1 MRRRTARGR
10 RATAPRSGPARM
22 AARRAERLRRRPP
35 PASEVS
41 GQRPGQAS
49 RRTDASSPLRTH
61 VLVVAPILL
70 VLVIILVG
78 GYVEH
83 WAWTGYRDQQK
94 LRTLWDWL
102 EVSVLPLAVA
112 LTPVW
117 LRTRIGHGREWRV
130 AVYVAAT
137 VFALLALAGY
147 RLGWEWTGFTG
158 NTLWDWLKLFL
169 VPFVLPL
176 GLLFLTAESHPTRTG
191 EIPRASTPA
200 ATGKGRAGRDKR
212 APTVAL
218 VAGAAALVGIG
229 MVAAFR
235 GGFGHAGA
243 AGSRPTD
250 AAAGTPTPSAAALGA
265 TPRLTVDGRDSRWTD
280 TGISIT
286 PDEQIAVSS
295 SGNVQ
300 PGRRPGYPW
309 VSPAGL
315 TPALTPP
322 GHLSIDDTINHA
334 ALIATVAPP
343 GRTRWLSQPTSLPV
357 IDVGTHRTIAIPRAG
372 ELYLGINDRKTEDN
386 QGSFTVTITL
396 QTAP

>member
-1 MRRRTARGR
+1 
-10 RATAPRSGPARM
+10 
-22 AARRAERLRRRPP
+22 
-35 PASEVS
+35 
-41 GQRPGQAS
+41 
-49 RRTDASSPLRTH
+49 
-61 VLVVAPILL
+61 
-70 VLVIILVG
+70 
-78 GYVEH
+78 
-83 WAWTGYRDQQK
+83 
-94 LRTLWDWL
+94 
-102 EVSVLPLAVA
+102 
-112 LTPVW
+112 
-117 LRTRIGHGREWRV
+117 RV
-130 AVYVAAT
+130 AVYVTAT
-137 VFALLALAGY
+137 VFALLAPAGY

-176 GLLFLTAESHPTRTG
+176 GLLFLTTESHPTRAG

-200 ATGKGRAGRDKR
+200 ATGEGRGGRNKR
-212 APTVAL
+212 APTAAL

-229 MVAAFR
+229 IGIGIGIGMVVAFR
-235 GGFGHAGA
+235 GEFGHGGA

-250 AAAGTPTPSAAALGA
+250 AVTRTPTPSAAAPRA

-295 SGNVQ
+295 SGNVR

-334 ALIATVAPP
+334 ALIATVAHLDGPGGSASRRPSRSSMSGCTRRSRPP
-343 GRTRWLSQPTSLPV
+343 EPESCTSGSTTRRPRTTRVRS
-357 IDVGTHRTIAIPRAG
+357 R
-372 ELYLGINDRKTEDN
+372 
-386 QGSFTVTITL
+386 
-396 QTAP
+396 